1 VAIAEVPLDRG
12 EAEADVRERIL
23 SLPDRFRPDAAAGF
37 AAEFALQIDLDHYRV
52 AIADGRCAVSE
63 EDPPVPTARI
73 TTDAGTWLE
82 LDAGSLTSIDAFLDD
97 RITVRGN
104 VDHAVRMQSLF
115 RPFARERTPQDL
127 EHVTIRAGGNRLSTF
142 LFGQGPPV
150 VLLHGLGA
158 TKLSYLPLLPALAR
172 HHTVVV
178 PDLPGHGE
186 STKPRAA
193 DYTPQ
198 YFAYVILELMDRLGA
213 ERAAIVGNS
222 MGGRIALE
230 IAGEAP
236 DRVPALVLLDPAA
249 AGLPF
254 PLFARLL
261 GMLPTGVGAVPI
273 PLRKRI
279 VMAAMRQLFADPRRL
294 PGAAYLAG
302 ADEFVRIYRMGSAR
316 VALLAAIRGLVA
328 DPDGPFWERVA
339 SYPGRAL
346 ILWGS
351 EDRLVPLR
359 MGRRLAATMRHAE
372 LVVLPGVGHVPQF
385 EVPDETRSL
394 VLSFLDRTLG
404 PRVIP
409 GGAEPGSTLP
419 AAGSARS

>member
-1 VAIAEVPLDRG
+1 VAIAEVPLDEG
-12 EAEADVRERIL
+12 AAEAEVRERML
-23 SLPDRFRPDAAAGF
+23 SLPDRFRSEAAGGF
-37 AAEFALQIDLDHYRV
+37 AAEFALHVGSDRYRV
-52 AIADGRCAVSE
+52 AIADGRCAVSD
-63 EDPPVPTARI
+63 EDPPAPTARI
-73 TTDAGTWLE
+73 TTDPPTWLA
-82 LDAGSLTSIDAFLDD
+82 LDGGSLTSIDAFLDD

-115 RPFARERTPQDL
+115 RPFSRERTPQDL
-127 EHVTIRAGGNRLSTF
+127 EHVIIRAGGNRLSTF
-142 LFGQGPPV
+142 LFGTGPPV

-186 STKPRAA
+186 STKPRA

-198 YFAYVILELMDRLGA
+198 YFARVILELLDHLGA
-213 ERAAIVGNS
+213 DHAGLIGNS

-230 IAGEAP
+230 VAAEAP
-236 DRVPALVLLDPAA
+236 DRIPAMVLLDPAA

-261 GMLPTGVGAVPI
+261 GMLPTGVGAVPV

-279 VMAAMRQLFADPRRL
+279 VMAAMRQLFAEPARL
-294 PGAAYLAG
+294 PSAAYLAG
-302 ADEFVRIYRMGSAR
+302 ADEFVRIYRMGNAR
-316 VALLAAIRGLVA
+316 VALLSAIRGLMA

-339 SYPGRAL
+339 RYPGRAL
-346 ILWGS
+346 IVWGS
-351 EDRLVPLR
+351 EDRLVPVR

-385 EVPDETRSL
+385 EVPEETRSL
-394 VLSFLDRTLG
+394 VLGFLDRSLG
-404 PRVIP
+404 PRLIR
-409 GGAEPGSTLP
+409 GEAEPGNTP
-419 AAGSARS
+419 RAAGSAGS